1 MNINKDFPVRSQ
13 SRAQYAF
20 WITVAVVAVTWG
32 MLQFIRPG
40 GNPFLGLIAILGFTG
55 MAMRETS
62 LRMKAKKWFKVHGCY

>member
-1 MNINKDFPVRSQ
+1 MQIKKDFPARAG

-20 WITVAVVAVTWG
+20 WLTVAVVAVTWG

-62 LRMKAKKWFKVHGCY
+62 LRRKWKRAQKVAE

>member
-1 MNINKDFPVRSQ
+1 MRKTLPVRAG

-20 WITVAVVAVTWG
+20 WLTVAVVAVTWG

-62 LRMKAKKWFKVHGCY
+62 LRLKWKRAHKDNA

>member
-1 MNINKDFPVRSQ
+1 MNIKKDFPARSQ

-20 WITVAVVAVTWG
+20 WLTVAVVAVTWG

-62 LRMKAKKWFKVHGCY
+62 LRRKWKRAQKDNA